1 MYDVPS
7 RDDIAKVVV
16 SADVVT
22 DDEAPTLVLR
32 ESEAK
37 KKKSA

>member
-7 RDDIAKVVV
+7 RADIAKVIVT
-16 SADVVT
+16 SDVVT
-22 DDEAPTLVLR
+22 DDVAPELILR